1 MSQGAAEP
9 EVTRVDQANINRFNR
24 LNQQLHEFEDEL
36 KANKDELVNLEDA
49 SNDLMLVDD
58 DDTVKQLIGEAF
70 IEMNAKTSQD
80 LVEKCKEDVQ
90 KQADRLSDQISDIKS
105 KMQELKTVLYGKFG
119 SAINLEEEPASSTTP
134 FAS

>member
-119 SAINLEEEPASSTTP
+119 SAINLEEEPAS
-134 FAS
+134 